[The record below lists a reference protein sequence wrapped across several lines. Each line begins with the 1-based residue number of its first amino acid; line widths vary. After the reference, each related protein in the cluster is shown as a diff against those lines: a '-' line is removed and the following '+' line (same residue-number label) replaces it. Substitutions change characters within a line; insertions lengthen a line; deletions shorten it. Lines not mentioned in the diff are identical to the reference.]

1 MDFIN
6 SNKEY
11 DLVTMGEVML
21 RLSPPG
27 TDKISQSYT
36 FDKKAGGAELNVA
49 SGSAVLGIRSAL
61 ITKLP
66 ENKIGHFIRNMIR
79 YGNVSDDCIVYDHS
93 GQSRLG
99 IYYYETG
106 AYLIIFLIK

>member
-49 SGSAVLGIRSAL
+49 RVRLFWESQRSYYKA
-61 ITKLP
+61 
-66 ENKIGHFIRNMIR
+66 
-79 YGNVSDDCIVYDHS
+79 
-93 GQSRLG
+93 SR
-99 IYYYETG
+99 
-106 AYLIIFLIK
+106 K

>member
-79 YGNVSDDCIVYDHS
+79 YGNVSDDCIV
-93 GQSRLG
+93 
-99 IYYYETG
+99 
-106 AYLIIFLIK
+106 

>member
-36 FDKKAGGAELNVA
+36 FDKKAGGAERRPTTFT
-49 SGSAVLGIRSAL
+49 SYIHH
-61 ITKLP
+61 TW
-66 ENKIGHFIRNMIR
+66 RNP
-79 YGNVSDDCIVYDHS
+79 
-93 GQSRLG
+93 L
-99 IYYYETG
+99 
-106 AYLIIFLIK
+106 

>member
-36 FDKKAGGAELNVA
+36 FDKKRAE
-49 SGSAVLGIRSAL
+49 RS
-61 ITKLP
+61 
-66 ENKIGHFIRNMIR
+66 
-79 YGNVSDDCIVYDHS
+79 
-93 GQSRLG
+93 
-99 IYYYETG
+99 
-106 AYLIIFLIK
+106 

>member
-79 YGNVSDDCIVYDHS
+79 YGNVSDDCILEY
-93 GQSRLG
+93 
-99 IYYYETG
+99 
-106 AYLIIFLIK
+106 IIMRRGHILESLLLYTTEPIPL